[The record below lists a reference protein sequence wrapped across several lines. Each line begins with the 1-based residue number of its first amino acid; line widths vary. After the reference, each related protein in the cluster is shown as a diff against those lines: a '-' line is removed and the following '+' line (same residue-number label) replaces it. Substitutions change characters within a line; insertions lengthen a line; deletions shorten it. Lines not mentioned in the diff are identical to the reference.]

1 VSVMLS
7 MVGATG
13 YGSRTAASG
22 GTDREDLVAPKN
34 DRAARE
40 AQARLRR
47 YAARQE
53 LHTRAVRRRR
63 RDDLVAIV
71 AVILVAALA
80 VGAQLAWRA
89 GPGAPEPVASPTSAP
104 DAEASADPAGTGDV
118 PPASL
123 AEDRTWTGS
132 LVLNGD
138 VTLGVELDGQAAP
151 QSVAVL
157 VSLAQSGW
165 YADRTC
171 HRLTTALFQCGSADG
186 QGGGDAGFTYG
197 PIEDAPADGTYPA
210 GTIAMARG
218 ADPDSQ
224 ASQFFV
230 VYRDTQLDTSTGGY
244 SVVGRVTSGL
254 DDYVARIADQGI
266 TPGTSAEDGAPVVP
280 TTITS
285 LALQ

>member
-1 VSVMLS
+1 M
-7 MVGATG
+7 
-13 YGSRTAASG
+13 
-22 GTDREDLVAPKN
+22 APRN

-47 YAARQE
+47 YAARRE
-53 LHTRAVRRRR
+53 LHARAVRRRR
-63 RDDLVAIV
+63 RDDLVAV
-71 AVILVAALA
+71 VGVVLVAALA
-80 VGAQLAWRA
+80 VGAQLAWQA
-89 GPGAPEPVASPTSAP
+89 GPGAPEPAASASPTP
-104 DAEASADPAGTGDV
+104 DAATPTADPADTQDL
-118 PPASL
+118 PPATL

-138 VTLGVELDGQAAP
+138 VALGVELDGRSAP
-151 QSVAVL
+151 QSVSVL

-197 PIEDAPADGTYPA
+197 PVEDAPEDGAYPA

-218 ADPDSQ
+218 ESPDSQ
-224 ASQFFV
+224 SGQFFV
-230 VYRDTQLDTSTGGY
+230 VYRDTRLDTSTGGY
-244 SVVGRVTSGL
+244 TVVGRVTSGL

-266 TPGTSAEDGAPVVP
+266 TPGASAEDGAPVVP

-285 LALQ
+285 LTLG